1 MTGKRKIF
9 PGRLGFL
16 FGTPQVP
23 GEALGTP
30 NPPVKARQP
39 PRPHLPNLQGLH
51 CTLPD
56 FLQSPELVTP
66 KNYSEIFYGDPPT
79 PNFGTARKLFCL

>member
-9 PGRLGFL
+9 PGRLEFL

-23 GEALGTP
+23 GEALGTR

-39 PRPHLPNLQGLH
+39 PRPHLPNLQGLPCKEGDREEEH
-51 CTLPD
+51 MVQC
-56 FLQSPELVTP
+56 SVTT
-66 KNYSEIFYGDPPT
+66 SERDKAALIAAIR
-79 PNFGTARKLFCL
+79 ARVKENI